1 MHVLIVGG
9 GLTGSD
15 LARMLLK
22 EGQRVTVVEER
33 EELVARLRKE
43 IPEANIVVG
52 DGCEPSVLEQ
62 AGVRKAD
69 VVAAVTGHDEDNLVV
84 CLLAKQEFR
93 VRRTV
98 GRVNNPKNEWLFT
111 SEMGVDVCISGAHI
125 MASLMREEMT
135 TLEMAVLLRLHRGDT
150 ALVENI
156 IRPESKAAGRAVR
169 DLDLPE
175 DVILVA
181 IAREDGLVIP
191 RGNVELRPGDRVL
204 ALTKSGARERLARA
218 LS

>member
-84 CLLAKQEFR
+84 CLLARQEFR

-111 SEMGVDVCISGAHI
+111 HEMGVDVCVSGAHI
-125 MASLMREEMT
+125 MASLMREEMA
-135 TLEMAVLLRLHRGDT
+135 TLEMAVLLRLHRGD
-150 ALVENI
+150 AVLVENI
-156 IRPESKAAGRAVR
+156 IRPESKAAGRSVR
-169 DLDLPE
+169 ELELPE
-175 DVILVA
+175 DAILVA
-181 IAREDGLVIP
+181 VARQEKLVIP
-191 RGNVELRPGDRVL
+191 RGNVQLQPGDRVL
-204 ALTKSGARERLARA
+204 ALIRSGARAQLAEA
-218 LS
+218 LR